1 MKIEELGEFGLIDR
15 LAERLDGKEGLVQG
29 IGDDCAVLNEG
40 KGKGKG
46 DVYTLMTTDM
56 LVSGDHFNRDWHTPK
71 QIGSKSIVVNVSDIA
86 AMGGYPE
93 WGLISIAIPDDIEV
107 EYIEEIY
114 DGMLEASERYG
125 LTIIGGD
132 TTHGELLVINVV
144 VIGKVEKKNLS
155 LRSDAKVGD
164 LVCVTGDLGKS
175 WAGLD
180 LLRAGK
186 EGYTG
191 YHLEPK
197 CRLEEGR
204 KLAPHVNAMIDVSD
218 GLASEVNH
226 ICRDSSVGALIDKE
240 KIPISEKTKEAAS
253 SIGKDPMFWAL
264 SGGEDFEL
272 VFTIPKDRLSLI
284 DKIEKIIVGEITE
297 EGVYLV
303 DGKKTELK
311 GGYDHFNL

>member
-1 MKIEELGEFGLIDR
+1 MKIDELGEFGLIDR
-15 LAERLDGKEGLVQG
+15 LAERVEDKEGLIKG
-29 IGDDCAVLNEG
+29 IGDDCAVLED
-40 KGKGKG
+40 G
-46 DVYTLMTTDM
+46 DTYNLMTTDM

-71 QIGSKSIVVNVSDIA
+71 QIGSKSIVVNISDIA

-93 WGLISIAIPDDIEV
+93 WGLISIALPDDIDV
-107 EYIEEIY
+107 EYIDEIY
-114 DGMLEASERYG
+114 SGMLEASKEYD

-132 TTHGELLVINVV
+132 TTHGDILVINVV
-144 VIGKVEKKNLS
+144 VIGKVEKENLC
-155 LRSDAKVGD
+155 LRGDAEVGD
-164 LVCVTGDLGKS
+164 FVCVTGDLGKS

-226 ICRDSSVGALIDKE
+226 ICRESNVGALIDKD
-240 KIPISEKTKEAAS
+240 KVPISEKTKGAARTLD
-253 SIGKDPMFWAL
+253 KDPMFWAL

-272 VFTIPKDRLSLI
+272 VFTIPKEKISLI
-284 DKIEKIIVGEITE
+284 QEIDHVIVGEITE

-303 DGKKTELK
+303 DGEKTELK
-311 GGYDHFNL
+311 GGYDHFKN